1 MKILIIHRSFALVGG
16 AERVI
21 IDKAN
26 YLSDMGHEVVLI
38 SYEQGTH
45 PIPYQL
51 KPSVHVQDL
60 NCRFFT
66 LSKYSIYKRLFLF
79 FQLKRRLKHSL
90 SQVFEEESPQ
100 VIVLAS
106 DWQFLIKVVL
116 DAAQDIPVI
125 AEFHNA
131 FDFIIKKIG
140 NNGNQFI
147 VSITRLYYKYF
158 LKHFKNCTCLVALTE
173 NDARH
178 WRNYSD
184 NVVVIPNP
192 VTLYPEKVD
201 DVQKEEGRIICVGRL
216 NGQKRIDRLISA
228 FSLIADKYP
237 KWHVDVFGEGDL
249 KYTLQQQIDSHHL
262 ENRFVLNEP
271 TNKIFEEYKKSQ
283 MLVLSSEYEGR
294 PLVLIE
300 AMACGTPCVSFDCPS
315 GPGEIIENGVT
326 GLLVENGNINDLANK
341 IEWMITHEAERKE
354 MGRQARRDAAKYK
367 MSVIMK
373 DWEELYVGV
382 VSKS

>member
-1 MKILIIHRSFALVGG
+1 MRILIMHRSFALVGG

-26 YLSDMGHEVVLI
+26 YLSDMGHEVILI
-38 SYEQGTH
+38 SYEQGAH

-51 KPSVHVQDL
+51 NVSVHVQDL

-66 LSKYSIYKRLFLF
+66 LSKYPFYKRLFLF
-79 FQLKRRLKHSL
+79 FQLKRRLKNSL
-90 SQVFEEESPQ
+90 SQVFKEESPQ

-106 DWQFLIKVVL
+106 DWQFLVNVVL

-125 AEFHNA
+125 SEFHNA
-131 FDFIIKKIG
+131 FDFITKKIG
-140 NNGNQFI
+140 NNGNQFV
-147 VSITRLYYKYF
+147 VSMTRLYYKHF
-158 LKHFKNCTCLVALTE
+158 LKHFKNCACLVVLTE

-192 VTLYPEKVD
+192 VTHYPEKVD

-228 FSLIADKYP
+228 FALIADKYP

-249 KYTLQQQIDSHHL
+249 KYTLQQQIDFHHL
-262 ENRFVLNEP
+262 GNRFVLNEP

-326 GLLVENGNINDLANK
+326 GLLVENGNIYDLANK

-354 MGRQARRDAAKYK
+354 MGRQARLDAAKYK

>member
-51 KPSVHVQDL
+51 NASVHVQDL

-66 LSKYSIYKRLFLF
+66 LSKYPILKRLFLF

-90 SQVFEEESPQ
+90 SQVFNEEKPQ

-106 DWQFLIKVVL
+106 DWQFLINVVL
-116 DAAQDIPVI
+116 DAAKDIPVI
-125 AEFHNA
+125 SEFHNA
-131 FDFIIKKIG
+131 FDFITKKIG
-140 NNGNQFI
+140 NNGNQLVI
-147 VSITRLYYKYF
+147 GMTRLYYMHF
-158 LKHFKNCTCLVALTE
+158 LKHFKNCACLVVLTE

-184 NVVVIPNP
+184 NVAVIPNP
-192 VTLYPEKVD
+192 VTHYPDKVD
-201 DVQKEEGRIICVGRL
+201 DVRKEEGRIICVGRL

-228 FSLIADKYP
+228 FALIADKYP

-249 KYTLQQQIDSHHL
+249 KYTLQQQIDSLHL
-262 ENRFVLNEP
+262 EDRFVLNEP
-271 TNKIFEEYKKSQ
+271 TNRIFEEYKKSQ

-326 GLLVENGNINDLANK
+326 GLLVENGNIYDLANK

-354 MGRQARRDAAKYK
+354 MGRQARLDAAKYK